1 MQSQSNN
8 IFLSFLIGETL
19 DRVSAVKV
27 SVPDGEW
34 ALSDSLVFQVKN
46 REMVQVIVELDGQEA
61 IHIQNESDVQIRG
74 DYADLIAHRLE
85 PIELQG
91 VILPDTVTSIV
102 EFKCYD
108 CTKIVGAEIHLTRG
122 AFSVLFYP
130 EDVDARPSGA
140 IWTFVREYALAELK
154 RLVVIRATSTT
165 SAHMYGN

>member
-19 DRVSAVKV
+19 ERISVVKV
-27 SVPDGEW
+27 SVPEGEW

-46 REMVQVIVELDGQEA
+46 RGMVQVIVELDGQEA
-61 IHIQNESDVQIRG
+61 IRTRDDSDVQIRG
-74 DYADLIAHRLE
+74 DYADLITHRLE

-91 VILPDTVTSIV
+91 VVLPDTVTSIV
-102 EFKCYD
+102 EFQCYD
-108 CTKIVGAEIHLTRG
+108 CPKIIGAEIHLVHG

-140 IWTFVREYALAELK
+140 TWAFVREYALAELT
-154 RLVVIRATSTT
+154 RVVVIRETSTT
-165 SAHMYGN
+165 SAQT